1 MPCPVARTLAG
12 PLHCADHE
20 PMEISMIPAG
30 PDITRSA
37 LIIVDMQNDFLHA
50 DGGFGRRARA
60 NPEKKID
67 MPFLAS
73 TIPNAKKLAD
83 AFRRAGRPVVYI
95 AHVLK
100 PDYSDAAFPYWRSG
114 THASRHDFL
123 IEGSWGA
130 QIVDELAP
138 HPEEHVV
145 IKKGFGGFH
154 QTELDTILRNY
165 GVTTCVMSGVTTCI
179 CVSTTIRGGTELN
192 YRMLIAKD
200 AIAEAQREAHEAEL
214 KIFQRCYGDVLS
226 SDEII
231 AMLSS

>member
-1 MPCPVARTLAG
+1 MQ
-12 PLHCADHE
+12 
-20 PMEISMIPAG
+20 PAG

-37 LIIVDMQNDFLHA
+37 LIIVDMQNDFLHP

-67 MPFLAS
+67 MPFLAA
-73 TIPNAKKLAD
+73 TIPSTRRLLE
-83 AFRRAGRPVVYI
+83 AFRAVGRPVVYI

-100 PDYSDAAFPYWRSG
+100 ADYSDAAFPYWRSG
-114 THASRHDFL
+114 AHASVHDFL

-130 QIVDELAP
+130 QIVDDLAP
-138 HPEEHVV
+138 RKDESVV

-154 QTELDTILRNY
+154 HTELDTILRNH
-165 GVTTCVMSGVTTCI
+165 GVTTCVMTGVTTCI

-214 KIFQRCYGDVLS
+214 KIFQRCFGDLMT

-231 AMLSS
+231 ALLRDKCRAAA

>member
-1 MPCPVARTLAG
+1 MN
-12 PLHCADHE
+12 
-20 PMEISMIPAG
+20 PAG

-67 MPFLAS
+67 MAFLAS
-73 TIPNAKKLAD
+73 TIPNAKKLAN
-83 AFRRAGRPVVYI
+83 AFREAGRPVIYI

-100 PDYSDAAFPYWRSG
+100 ADYSDAAFPYWRTG
-114 THASRHDFL
+114 THAGKHDFL
-123 IEGSWGA
+123 VEGSWGA

-138 HPEEHVV
+138 HKDEHVV

-154 QTELDTILRNY
+154 HTELDTILRNV

-179 CVSTTIRGGTELN
+179 CVSTTVRGGTELN

-200 AIAEAQREAHEAEL
+200 AIAEAQREAHDAEL

-231 AMLSS
+231 AMLRGAVKAAA